1 MATNKR
7 TYPNSNFAWYNDDN
21 RLAILCEDITASSG
35 ERTKEKYD
43 SYQGDDVSAGIRI
56 TYKSK
61 YGTIDAQTED
71 LKTEA
76 GLDSGLHPALVCY
89 IKLRMFED
97 VGDLQKAQYFKQ
109 MYDKMVKQYPLRKS
123 GVRALA
129 VPRL

>member
-35 ERTKEKYD
+35 ERTKETYD

-89 IKLRMFED
+89 IKGRMFED
-97 VGDLQKAQYFKQ
+97 AGDVQRAQYFRA

>member
-35 ERTKEKYD
+35 ERTKETYD

-61 YGTIDAQTED
+61 YGTIDRLFKGIFDIIRVAEIIKNKKNIKND
-71 LKTEA
+71 L
-76 GLDSGLHPALVCY
+76 
-89 IKLRMFED
+89 
-97 VGDLQKAQYFKQ
+97 
-109 MYDKMVKQYPLRKS
+109 
-123 GVRALA
+123 
-129 VPRL
+129 